1 MIDLSSDQEKA
12 LQKLLDWY
20 ASENKKPFIT
30 LGGYAGTGKTTLISV
45 LRHKL
50 NEKKIKLRV
59 AFCAYTG
66 KASRVLRIKL
76 IESKAMFDQDFIG
89 TIHSLI
95 YSPIVDEKSEEIT
108 GWEKKEEIE
117 ADLII
122 IDEASMVDSVIWN
135 DLLSYNVVII
145 AVGDHGQLPPI
156 RGTFNLME
164 NPILRLE
171 EIHRQEKEN
180 PIINL
185 SIMAR
190 TEGKIPFGKFGKNIY
205 KLNNNEI
212 ESQERITEL
221 LQNYNNDTLILCGYN
236 KTRIKLNNFIRGSFN
251 FESPFPQAN
260 DRVICLRNNHI
271 KKIYNG
277 MIGTV
282 CRIKEKNENWY
293 KAEIQMDGEE
303 KRYKGNIFSKQFN
316 QVQGINF
323 TQDRRLTKEG
333 DLFDFGYALTVHKAQ
348 GSQAKRV
355 ILFEERF
362 SKMDDD
368 QWRRWLYTGITRA
381 EEELFI
387 VGQNC

>member
-50 NEKKIKLRV
+50 NEQNIKLRV

-95 YSPIVDEKSEEIT
+95 YSPIVDESSEEII

-135 DLLSYNVVII
+135 DLMSYKVIII

-171 EIHRQEKEN
+171 EIHRQEREN

-190 TEGKIPFGKFGKNIY
+190 QEGKIPFGKFGKNIFR
-205 KLNNNEI
+205 LNNNEV

-221 LQNYNNDTLILCGYN
+221 LQNYDNDTLVLCGYN
-236 KTRIKLNNFIRGSFN
+236 KTRIKLNNFIRGSFDFN
-251 FESPFPQAN
+251 SPFPQTN
-260 DRVICLRNNHI
+260 DRVICLRNNHV

-277 MIGTV
+277 MIGTI
-282 CRIKEKNENWY
+282 CKIGEKNKDWY
-293 KAEIQMDGEE
+293 KTEIQMDGEE
-303 KRYKGNIFSKQFN
+303 KKYKGIIFSKQFN
-316 QVQGINF
+316 QIQGVNF

-362 SKMDDD
+362 SKMDDN

-387 VGQNC
+387 IGQNC